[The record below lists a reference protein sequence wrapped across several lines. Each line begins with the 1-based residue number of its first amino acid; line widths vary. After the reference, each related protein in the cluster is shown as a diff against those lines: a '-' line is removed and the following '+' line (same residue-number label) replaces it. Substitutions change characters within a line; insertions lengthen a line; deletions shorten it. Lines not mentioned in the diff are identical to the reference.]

1 MKKGI
6 ISLAIVLAM
15 VVSMFV
21 PAFAEDAA
29 AVAPLVIDFK
39 NGDTIATYPE
49 VGSLVDGGFTDGTS
63 GYNETEEAWEYKVKA
78 DGVSGANTMVRIYTP
93 ESVRGLASGYNYIVA
108 TVKIEQGEG
117 ATGAQ
122 ARFVRYGSTLGYV
135 LAEDDQV
142 QNTIESD
149 EWTTIVMQGTASGG
163 ILQSHDLYIY
173 APTDASAV
181 PGGTTVYIKS
191 IAYFGD
197 KNEALAFDIDEYRA
211 ANAPVPPSEPVTDI
225 YFDNNLF
232 YEDVENNAYASE
244 DGASII
250 IDKTFTELG
259 GIHCTTHVTDYWEG
273 CLIDE
278 DFCGDE
284 FYNYFIKCQATKN
297 SKYVDVKAEYVA
309 DFDGEE
315 GEGTEGGI
323 RFTVKPLDNYIAK
336 DIEIEV
342 QMYVIR
348 NDAQQAHRSNTVKFE
363 LEILNRYID
372 DDDIAAIAGEDCS
385 LFIDETAYVVKG
397 SQFEEAGDK
406 SVSIAWWNAETPDIN
421 DFVIN
426 FESVVGQNGIN
437 FGWAKVEDKDLPASV
452 TGLSK
457 LAHWAGIAFG
467 SEEELVNGATVSV
480 YNNFGA
486 GFKYAY
492 TLDAEG
498 NLTYVGEAKFE
509 EYAEF
514 EVEAGEALGTFLFS
528 NQKFETAPVEPE
540 EPDEDDK
547 EAPGTGA
554 GANMM
559 GLAVFAVV
567 ALAGAAVVASKK

>member
-21 PAFAEDAA
+21 PAFAADA
-29 AVAPLVIDFK
+29 VEPLVIDYANFE
-39 NGDTIATYPE
+39 DREAYPIGE
-49 VGSLVDGGFTDGTS
+49 PKDHNWAGTAKAVAGTS
-63 GYNETEEAWEYKVKA
+63 AYDAEEGAWKIEMTGVLSNDQHVADAATSYSGNVLSTVTLPADLTAYTHYVLVYKT
-78 DGVSGANTMVRIYTP
+78 VSGAEDGV
-93 ESVRGLASGYNYIVA
+93 ASYKFRNAGGSTGV
-108 TVKIEQGEG
+108 VFEG
-117 ATGAQ
+117 ADDYTNGVTAIPAGGMTG
-122 ARFVRYGSTLGYV
+122 FTLWFSNSEGESGHAGNGAENGALRPVNGDIYYIAAIAFFASEGEANTFD
-135 LAEDDQV
+135 LATWRE
-142 QNTIESD
+142 E
-149 EWTTIVMQGTASGG
+149 
-163 ILQSHDLYIY
+163 
-173 APTDASAV
+173 
-181 PGGTTVYIKS
+181 
-191 IAYFGD
+191 
-197 KNEALAFDIDEYRA
+197 
-211 ANAPVPPSEPVTDI
+211 NAPVIDNNV
-225 YFDNNLF
+225 YFDNNLNN
-232 YEDVENNAYASE
+232 ENVSQE
-244 DGASII
+244 DGVSII
-250 IDKTFTELG
+250 LDKTFTELG
-259 GIHCTTHVTDYWEG
+259 GFRCTTHVTDYWDG
-273 CLIDE
+273 CLTDV
-278 DFCGDE
+278 DF
-284 FYNYFIKCQATKN
+284 F
-297 SKYVDVKAEYVA
+297 
-309 DFDGEE
+309 EE
-315 GEGTEGGI
+315 GEGGWLDPVIKCQVTKNAKYAKVEAEYVDDFGEGEGGV
-323 RFTVKPLDNYIAK
+323 RFTVTPIDNYIAK

-348 NDAQQAHRSNTVKFE
+348 NQAYQAHKSNTVKFE
-363 LEILNRYID
+363 LEILNRYIE

-385 LFIDETAYVVKG
+385 LFIDETAYAVKG

-421 DFVIN
+421 DFVVS

-437 FGWAKVEDKDLPASV
+437 FGWAKVETADLPASV

-457 LAHWAGIAFG
+457 LAHWAGITFG

-498 NLTYVGEAKFE
+498 NLTYVGEAKAE

>member
-21 PAFAEDAA
+21 PAFAAED
-29 AVAPLVIDFK
+29 VAEPLVIDFA
-39 NGDTIATYPE
+39 NFEDREAYPIGVPKDHDAGANPRKE
-49 VGSLVDGGFTDGTS
+49 VGNSAYDAEEGAWKIETTGVMANAEYTELGMHS
-63 GYNETEEAWEYKVKA
+63 GNVFSATTLPADLTGYTHFALIYKT
-78 DGVSGANTMVRIYTP
+78 VSGAEGGVASFKFRTAGGAVSGVVLQGSDDYTKGVVAIPAGGMTGFVVQFTNSLGESAHTAAGAANGALRPVNGDIY
-93 ESVRGLASGYNYIVA
+93 YIA
-108 TVKIEQGEG
+108 AI
-117 ATGAQ
+117 AFFAD
-122 ARFVRYGSTLGYV
+122 
-135 LAEDDQV
+135 ED
-142 QNTIESD
+142 
-149 EWTTIVMQGTASGG
+149 
-163 ILQSHDLYIY
+163 
-173 APTDASAV
+173 SA
-181 PGGTTVYIKS
+181 
-191 IAYFGD
+191 
-197 KNEALAFDIDEYRA
+197 NAFDLEAYREE
-211 ANAPVPPSEPVTDI
+211 NAPVIDNNI
-225 YFDNNLF
+225 YFDKNLNN
-232 YEDVENNAYASE
+232 ENVSQE
-244 DGASII
+244 DGVSII
-250 IDKTFTELG
+250 IDKTFADLG
-259 GIHCTTHVTDYWEG
+259 GFRCTTHLTNYGEG
-273 CLIDE
+273 CLADE
-278 DFCGDE
+278 E
-284 FYNYFIKCQATKN
+284 FFEEGMGGYLDPVIKCQVTKN
-297 SKYVDVKAEYVA
+297 AKYAKVEAEYVD
-309 DFDGEE
+309 DFGE
-315 GEGTEGGI
+315 GEGGV
-323 RFTVKPLDNYIAK
+323 RFTVTPIDNYIAK

-348 NDAQQAHRSNTVKFE
+348 NQAYQAHKSNTVKFE
-363 LEILNRYID
+363 LEILNRYIE

-385 LFIDETAYVVKG
+385 LFIDETAYAVKG

-421 DFVIN
+421 DFVVS

-437 FGWAKVEDKDLPASV
+437 FGWAKVETADLPASV

-457 LAHWAGIAFG
+457 LAHWAGIAFE
-467 SEEELVNGATVSV
+467 SEEVIVNGATVSV

-498 NLTYVGEAKFE
+498 NLAYVGEVKFE